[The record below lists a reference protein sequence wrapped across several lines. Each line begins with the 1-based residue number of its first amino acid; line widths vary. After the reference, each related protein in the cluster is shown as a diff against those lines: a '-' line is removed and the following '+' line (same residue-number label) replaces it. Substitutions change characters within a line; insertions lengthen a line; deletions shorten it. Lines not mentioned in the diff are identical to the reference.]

1 VSPNTR
7 SVTDDSHRAVVY
19 DLDGTLAR
27 LRVDWEE
34 CARAVV
40 AEYRQAGVDMADAD
54 LWTMLE
60 AADAYGIGDRVEGVV
75 ADHERAGAR
84 RAERLPRAAEL
95 RERSVPVGVCSLN
108 CEDACRIALRRHDL
122 LVDVDALVGRDTVPE
137 RKPSPAP
144 LLATL
149 DRLDDSLSPT
159 EVLFVGDSDRDEE
172 TARRARANFEWA
184 YDDGPTRR

>member
-1 VSPNTR
+1 VNT
-7 SVTDDSHRAVVY
+7 DYDGVVY
-19 DLDGTLAR
+19 DLDGTLVD
-27 LRVDWEE
+27 LDVDW
-34 CARAVV
+34 AAVRRSV
-40 AEYRQAGVDMADAD
+40 AAVYEGAGADPSGRG
-54 LWTMLE
+54 LWELLN
-60 AADAYGIGDRVEGVV
+60 AAEDHGIAAAVETAI
-75 ADHERAGAR
+75 ADHERSGAR
-84 RAERLPRAAEL
+84 SSRRLPLADRLAD
-95 RERSVPVGVCSLN
+95 RDGPVAVCSLN